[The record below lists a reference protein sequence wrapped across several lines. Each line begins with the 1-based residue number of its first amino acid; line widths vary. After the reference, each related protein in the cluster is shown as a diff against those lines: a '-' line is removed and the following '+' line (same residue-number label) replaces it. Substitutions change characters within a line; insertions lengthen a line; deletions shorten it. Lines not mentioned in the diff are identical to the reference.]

1 MGIIVQKFG
10 GTSVGSIERIQ
21 HVAETVT
28 KSYKEGNQV
37 VTVVSAMGHHTDE
50 LVSLAAQISPQ
61 NSKRE
66 LDMLLTTGEQVSIS
80 LLAMAIQAKGFKA
93 ISLTGWQAGIQ
104 TESVHGNARIEN
116 IHTDR
121 IQQLLDEGY
130 IVIVAGFQGLSNNNE
145 ITTLGRGGSDTTA
158 VALAA
163 ALNAERCDI
172 YTDVLGV
179 YTTDPRVEPN
189 ASKLSHVSYDEML
202 ELAALGAAV
211 LHPRAV
217 EFAKNYNLIIQVR
230 SSQHD
235 EIGTFIGE
243 ETQMEQQS
251 VVRGIAFESNVTR
264 MTLNGLD
271 NHVDLLPKIFTL
283 LASEGIDVD
292 IIIQS
297 VTSDNLV
304 NLSFSIK
311 SENMMEAITVLESKK
326 EFLGYRSFDF
336 ESELAKVSIV
346 GSGMVSNPGVAAKM
360 FKFLA
365 ESEIPVKMVS
375 TSEIKVSTVVPKS
388 KLQEA
393 VHALHKGYELD
404 RINEEVI
411 VEN

>member
-10 GTSVGSIERIQ
+10 GTSVGTIERIQ
-21 HVAETVT
+21 HVADTVT
-28 KSYKEGNQV
+28 KAYKEGHQV

-50 LVSLAAQISPQ
+50 LVNLANQISPQ

-104 TESVHGNARIEN
+104 TESIHGNARIQTIATEK
-116 IHTDR
+116 
-121 IQQLLDEGY
+121 IQNLLDDGY
-130 IVIVAGFQGLSNNNE
+130 IVIVAGFQGISDENE

-163 ALNAERCDI
+163 ALKAERCDI

-179 YTTDPRVEPN
+179 YTTDPRIEPA
-189 ASKLSHVSYDEML
+189 ASKLSYVSYEEML

-217 EFAKNYNLIIQVR
+217 EFAKNYGLIIQVR

-243 ETQMEQQS
+243 EKQMEQQT

-264 MTLNGLD
+264 ITLNGLY
-271 NHVDLLPKIFTL
+271 NQVDLLPNIFTL
-283 LASEGIDVD
+283 LAKEGIDVD

-311 SENMMEAITVLESKK
+311 SENMFETITILESQK
-326 EFLGYRSFDF
+326 ETLGYQSFDF

-346 GSGMVSNPGVAAKM
+346 GSGMVSNPGVAANM

-365 ESEIPVKMVS
+365 EDGIPVKMVS
-375 TSEIKVSTVVPKS
+375 TSEIKVSTVIPKS
-388 KLQEA
+388 QLQKA

-404 RINEEVI
+404 QIQEVV
-411 VEN
+411 VESK